1 MFTQTYTCYT
11 YTVRYLS
18 SIFFFFFFPP
28 GEHLIF
34 KHNLGRMV
42 TKYLIYKYIRRF
54 LQYIEKVV
62 MKNRKDKLTVPLI
75 NLTAVIDIS
84 VYMRKRKKKLSS
96 FYMI

>member
-1 MFTQTYTCYT
+1 
-11 YTVRYLS
+11 
-18 SIFFFFFFPP
+18 
-28 GEHLIF
+28 
-34 KHNLGRMV
+34 MV